1 MSSKFKTTFLRKSLF
16 RLASNDLLGCA
27 LFSIPNFINHV
38 NWIAQCSV
46 CRVALLVQQFD

>member
-1 MSSKFKTTFLRKSLF
+1 MDAAFF
-16 RLASNDLLGCA
+16 RLGCSVLLGCA

-38 NWIAQCSV
+38 NWIAQCFV